1 MNIPPN
7 NATSARLSIVTPAFN
22 EEANLPLLYEQL
34 ISVLSKV
41 DMEWEWI
48 IVDDHSSDETFAVI
62 DHMAQNDARIRGVR
76 FSRNFGSHNAIL
88 CGLTHARGVL
98 ALIMAADLQ
107 DPPEVVPDLIEKW
120 QQGVDVVWAVRA
132 SREGEGA
139 TTIMTSRLFYWVM
152 RHWGGVSNTPDQ
164 GADFFIIDRKVM
176 DALLEFRERNMNLF
190 SLLLWSGFE
199 QDSVAYVK
207 KARHAGESGWS
218 LAKKVKLLVD
228 SVTSFSY
235 LPIRVMS
242 VFGLL
247 LATSGFIYSL
257 IVVLNWAAGNAI
269 QGWSSLMIV
278 VLVMGGAQMLFLGIL
293 GEYLWR
299 SLDESR
305 RRPRYLIESSVN
317 LES

>member
-1 MNIPPN
+1 
-7 NATSARLSIVTPAFN
+7 
-22 EEANLPLLYEQL
+22 
-34 ISVLSKV
+34 
-41 DMEWEWI
+41 
-48 IVDDHSSDETFAVI
+48 
-62 DHMAQNDARIRGVR
+62 
-76 FSRNFGSHNAIL
+76 
-88 CGLTHARGVL
+88 
-98 ALIMAADLQ
+98 
-107 DPPEVVPDLIEKW
+107 
-120 QQGVDVVWAVRA
+120 
-132 SREGEGA
+132 
-139 TTIMTSRLFYWVM
+139 
-152 RHWGGVSNTPDQ
+152 
-164 GADFFIIDRKVM
+164 VM